1 MKRVLSLDL
10 ISNWVRINE
19 NTRKK
24 FIRKVIEGLRKSPSG
39 EKKNYS
45 SISDILF
52 IFGQNNYKFFQRPRV
67 IKIKKS
73 LEPSNPEQFKLLC
86 NFLKED
92 IINYLGQKSNEDK
105 TQYSYRISE
114 ELNKIFFTSG
124 RKKFVTATRGKSYTK
139 FKYYFMDKVA
149 YLSEY
154 HHIPRQDD
162 SMNWERL
169 NAYILNDWTELERL
183 VGFVETPQEQI
194 ANLNA

>member
-1 MKRVLSLDL
+1 
-10 ISNWVRINE
+10 
-19 NTRKK
+19 
-24 FIRKVIEGLRKSPSG
+24 
-39 EKKNYS
+39 
-45 SISDILF
+45 
-52 IFGQNNYKFFQRPRV
+52 
-67 IKIKKS
+67 
-73 LEPSNPEQFKLLC
+73 
-86 NFLKED
+86 
-92 IINYLGQKSNEDK
+92 
-105 TQYSYRISE
+105 
-114 ELNKIFFTSG
+114 
-124 RKKFVTATRGKSYTK
+124 VTATRGKSYTK